1 MSAAA
6 IIIRRQNRI
15 IRAYREAEALD
26 QANARRPE
34 DLGVASR
41 LAFRGLVRRGVLI
54 DSGAGRYYIDSIA
67 AERFIRRRRAR
78 LWAGL
83 GIVLMVFMVYLALLA
98 R

>member
-1 MSAAA
+1 
-6 IIIRRQNRI
+6 
-15 IRAYREAEALD
+15 
-26 QANARRPE
+26 
-34 DLGVASR
+34 
-41 LAFRGLVRRGVLI
+41 VLI